1 LDRFLASHLRLALT
15 YACLSLLRPLAAQ
28 TVLRSIDRPH
38 GANLRTP
45 TAHSPAME
53 PLDAEHRH
61 YLEVVASFRDYANW
75 MNAEAGRRER
85 HLAALEPKWKA
96 LLPSAAFEPKA
107 AALREAVAVNAAFL
121 DAVAS
126 EQDVSGLGLQFQ
138 RGEHGSSGCGDDDGH
153 GHDHHGHGH
162 DHHGH
167 GHSHS
172 SRGAPAAAAAAAAS
186 SDATPAAAPG
196 SSSGRPTSSLAHYSK
211 VRSTL
216 HQCVRDW
223 AAEGAPERDASYG
236 PLIAELQRL
245 LPVNAGNV
253 NAQRVLVPGCGLGR
267 LLYELCARGYAAQ
280 GNEFSF
286 QMLFTA
292 HVILNVLRQ
301 KEAAVIH
308 PFIHDA
314 RCVSGAGGREGVGSC
329 VGSLRTVM
337 NAAAS
342 HPAPVAAAA
351 ATAIPLARAAT
362 TCGRRTCCARY
373 GYRTWCRWCS
383 RRRPTRAPT

>member
-1 LDRFLASHLRLALT
+1 
-15 YACLSLLRPLAAQ
+15 
-28 TVLRSIDRPH
+28 
-38 GANLRTP
+38 
-45 TAHSPAME
+45 ME
-53 PLDAEHRH
+53 PIDAEHRH
-61 YLEVVASFRDYANW
+61 YLEVVGSFRDYANW
-75 MNAEAGRRER
+75 MAAEANRREK
-85 HLAALEPKWKA
+85 HLAALPAKWSA
-96 LLPSAAFEPKA
+96 LLPSSALEPKA
-107 AALREAVAVNAAFL
+107 AALREAIAVNAAFL

-138 RGEHGSSGCGDDDGH
+138 RGGEHAADDGCV
-153 GHDHHGHGH
+153 GHDHNGHGHGH
-162 DHHGH
+162 GSHHG
-167 GHSHS
+167 GP
-172 SRGAPAAAAAAAAS
+172 PAAAAAVAASDASPSAAA
-186 SDATPAAAPG
+186 G
-196 SSSGRPTSSLAHYSK
+196 SGSSGRPTSSFAHYSK

-236 PLIAELQRL
+236 PLITELQRL

-314 RCVSGAGGREGVGSC
+314 RC
-329 VGSLRTVM
+329 
-337 NAAAS
+337 
-342 HPAPVAAAA
+342 
-351 ATAIPLARAAT
+351 ARGPRV
-362 TCGRRTCCARY
+362 CGWEA
-373 GYRTWCRWCS
+373 
-383 RRRPTRAPT
+383 